1 MQNLPDLS
9 QLSHAQKDDL
19 IQLLWPLQQQVQ
31 GFTAQMLVMQERI
44 KELEGRLAYFPSRQA
59 KPRKGGNPWIVDR
72 NLSSE
77 S

>member
-31 GFTAQMLVMQERI
+31 GFTPQMLVMQG
-44 KELEGRLAYFPSRQA
+44 L
-59 KPRKGGNPWIVDR
+59 
-72 NLSSE
+72 
-77 S
+77 